1 VTALARWEGA
11 ARVGASRSG
20 LLYKMVLAPVRLG
33 GAQKVYC
40 VKGLVG
46 EEWGYGLSVSVKL
59 YSCGSRA
66 RGINTVYLFF
76 Y

>member
-1 VTALARWEGA
+1 VTALARWEWSVA
-11 ARVGASRSG
+11 ERVGASRSG

-46 EEWGYGLSVSVKL
+46 EEWGYSFERKRKTILL
-59 YSCGSRA
+59 RFARA
-66 RGINTVYLFF
+66 GY
-76 Y
+76 